1 MPRWQAAPRTPERG
15 NTTPDQLLQV
25 FTSFRDHERV
35 AEGDITVLLRRWRQ
49 GDQTA
54 LEHLMPLV
62 YPRLKEIAE
71 GFGRDRAA
79 SSGLHA
85 TALVNEAFLRLV
97 KQGRANLE
105 GREHFFNLAALVMRQ
120 ILTDSARSRL
130 SLKRGGAFKRVP
142 LHDEMQW
149 VSVASEEILDLNAAL
164 DELAAF
170 DARKV
175 NVVELRYFLGCTAD
189 EAAEILGL
197 SKATVDREAEVA
209 RAWLFR
215 RLRGGQAQS
224 DLTAG
229 D

>member
-1 MPRWQAAPRTPERG
+1 MAHHGEVT
-15 NTTPDQLLQV
+15 
-25 FTSFRDHERV
+25 
-35 AEGDITVLLRRWRQ
+35 EGDITVLLRRWRE
-49 GDQTA
+49 GDKTA
-54 LEHLMPLV
+54 LENLMPLV
-62 YPRLKEIAE
+62 YPRLKEIAD
-71 GFGRDRAA
+71 GVGRERGADY
-79 SSGLHA
+79 GLHA

-97 KQGRANLE
+97 KQGRANWE

-130 SLKRGGAFKRVP
+130 ALKRGGALKRVP

-149 VSVASEEILDLNAAL
+149 VSVSSEEILDLNTAL
-164 DELAAF
+164 DELSAF

-175 NVVELRYFLGCTAD
+175 SVVELRYFLGCTAD

-215 RLRGGQAQS
+215 RLRGGEVGS
-224 DLTAG
+224 EV
-229 D
+229 

>member
-1 MPRWQAAPRTPERG
+1 MDTQPRSRMPHHGKVP
-15 NTTPDQLLQV
+15 
-25 FTSFRDHERV
+25 
-35 AEGDITVLLRRWRQ
+35 EGDITVLLRRWRE
-49 GDQTA
+49 GDKTA
-54 LEHLMPLV
+54 LENLMPLV
-62 YPRLKEIAE
+62 YPRLKEIAD
-71 GFGRDRAA
+71 GVGRDRAA
-79 SSGLHA
+79 AHGLHA

-97 KQGRANLE
+97 KQGRANWE

-130 SLKRGGAFKRVP
+130 AMKRGGALKRVP

-149 VSVASEEILDLNAAL
+149 VSVASAEILDLNTAL

-175 NVVELRYFLGCTAD
+175 SVVELRYFLGCTAD

-197 SKATVDREAEVA
+197 SKATIDREAEVA

-215 RLRGGQAQS
+215 RLRGGEIQS
-224 DLTAG
+224 DLTARG
-229 D
+229 